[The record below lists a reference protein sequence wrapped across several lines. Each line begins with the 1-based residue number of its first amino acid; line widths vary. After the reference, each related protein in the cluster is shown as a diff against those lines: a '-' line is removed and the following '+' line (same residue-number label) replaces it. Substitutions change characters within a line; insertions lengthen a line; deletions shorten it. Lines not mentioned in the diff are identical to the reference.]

1 MRVILLK
8 QASDFQDLTS
18 RLLGRRPAGS
28 SAVTLDHLKTL
39 NPHVDFNRI
48 EPGTVLLL
56 PDTPDIRADDK
67 DSLSPADDAFDDV
80 VRHVDNGFQDAAAQI
95 AKAVDELS
103 ADRVAIG
110 LAAKTAEFKRLLE
123 SDPLLKKQLDA
134 AAEASNAELK
144 KVKEA
149 AKQLEVL
156 RKAAGE
162 GLAALRQL
170 LQ

>member
-8 QASDFQDLTS
+8 QASDLQALTT
-18 RLLGRRPAGS
+18 RLIGRRPAGS
-28 SAVTLDHLKTL
+28 SSATLDHLKAL

-67 DSLSPADDAFDDV
+67 DSHSPDGDAFDDL
-80 VRHVDNGFQDAAAQI
+80 VRHVDNGFQAVAARV
-95 AKAVDELS
+95 AKAGDDLS
-103 ADRVAIG
+103 ADHGAIAA
-110 LAAKTAEFKRLLE
+110 AAKTAAFKRLVN
-123 SDPLLKKQLDA
+123 SDPLLKKQLDEA
-134 AAEASNAELK
+134 GEASNTELK
-144 KVKEA
+144 KVQEA
-149 AKQLEVL
+149 AKQVEAL

-162 GLAALRQL
+162 ELAALRQL